1 MGLMDETKFRE
12 AVRKIVKDDPR
23 YAVEAYEFVSK
34 AVVFTMLTLGR
45 DKTPDHHISGQE
57 LLDGFKRYA
66 IQEFGPMAGE
76 IMKSWGFSNSLDVG
90 NVVFNLVNRKLLGKT
105 ENDSISDFKSGFDF
119 EKAFS
124 EPFKTEKNQ
133 ENNPPIIA

>member
-1 MGLMDETKFRE
+1 MDDIKFRE
-12 AVRKIVKDDPR
+12 AVRQIVKDDPR
-23 YAVEAYEFVSK
+23 YVMEAYEFVSK
-34 AVVFTMLTLGR
+34 AVVFTMLSLSR
-45 DKTPDHHISGQE
+45 DKSPNHHVSGQE
-57 LLDGFKRYA
+57 LLDGFRRYA

-76 IMKSWGFSNSLDVG
+76 IMKSWGFSNSTDVG

-105 ENDSISDFKSGFDF
+105 DNDSLSDFKSGFDF

-124 EPFKTEKNQ
+124 EPFKTDKNQ

>member
-1 MGLMDETKFRE
+1 MDDIKFRE
-12 AVRKIVKDDPR
+12 AVSKIVEDDSR
-23 YAVEAYEFVSK
+23 YAAEAYEFVSK
-34 AVVFTMLTLGR
+34 AVVFTMLSLSR
-45 DKTPDHHISGQE
+45 DKSPNHHVSGQE
-57 LLDGFKRYA
+57 LLDGFRRYA

-76 IMKSWGFSNSLDVG
+76 IMKSWGFSNSTDVG

-105 ENDSISDFKSGFDF
+105 ENDSLSDFKSGFDF

-124 EPFKTEKNQ
+124 EPFKTDKIQ